1 MTTVKIG
8 VRPAIKFGTD
18 GWRAGIAEEYTFDN
32 VRLIAQ
38 GVADYLRDHGLAGEG
53 MIVGYDTRFRSA
65 EFAAAVVEVLAG
77 NGIRSHLCDAPAPT
91 PVSSFA
97 VIDRQTAGAI
107 NITASHNPYTDN
119 GLKLRSE
126 YGGAAAPEV
135 LQEVEARITAVEEV
149 RRLPLADAISG
160 GLAARFD
167 PAPSYIAHISRLVD
181 LGRLRDAGLHVALD
195 PMWGVGVGWFER
207 LIGGGKT
214 RLTSIHSGVN
224 PLFPGMERPEPIEPN
239 LQALQSLVREL
250 RATAGIANDG
260 DADRVGVLDE
270 RGRFVNQLEVYALLA
285 LYLLEVRGWRGP
297 LVKTVTTTMMA
308 RKLAA
313 RYDVPVYETGVGFK
327 YVAPKML
334 EVDAIMG
341 GEESGGF
348 AFRGHLPERDG
359 ILAGLFILDLMLQK
373 GKTLSELLC
382 YLFDLV
388 GPHYYERID
397 TQLVPEEKPAVVER
411 VRAARPAVVAG
422 LKVTEIDTSDG
433 FRYLLGDQGW
443 LLIRF
448 SGTEPVLRV
457 YTETTQAEKVQEI
470 LDAGLQLAGAK

>member
-1 MTTVKIG
+1 MTT
-8 VRPAIKFGTD
+8 IKFGTD
-18 GWRAGIAEEYTFDN
+18 GWRAGIADEYTFAN
-32 VRLIAQ
+32 VRLITQ
-38 GVADYLRDHGLAGEG
+38 GVADYLQARGQAGRG
-53 MIVGYDTRFRSA
+53 MIVGYDTRFRSEDFA
-65 EFAAAVVEVLAG
+65 IAAAEVLAA
-77 NGIRSHLCDAPAPT
+77 NGIRSLICDGPAPT

-97 VIDRQTAGAI
+97 ILDRQTAGGI

-119 GLKLRSE
+119 GYKLRSE
-126 YGGAAAPEV
+126 YAGAASPEV
-135 LQEVEARITAVEEV
+135 LHEVEARTAEV
-149 RRLPLADAISG
+149 QEVKRLPLEQATAA
-160 GLAARFD
+160 GLVERFD
-167 PAPSYIAHISRLVD
+167 PGPAYIAQIAKLVD
-181 LGRLRDAGLHVALD
+181 LERLREAGLQVALD
-195 PMWGVGVGWFER
+195 PMWGVGAGWFDR
-207 LIGGGKT
+207 LAGGGKT
-214 RLTSIHSGVN
+214 TFASIHRGVN

-239 LQALQSLVREL
+239 VAELEEFVRQVQASV
-250 RATAGIANDG
+250 GIANDG
-260 DADRVGVLDE
+260 DADRVGVVDE
-270 RGRFVNQLEVYALLA
+270 NGRFVNQLEVYALLA

-313 RYDVPVYETGVGFK
+313 RYNVPIHETGVGFK

-359 ILAGLFILDLMLQK
+359 ILAGLFVLDLMVQK
-373 GKTLSELLC
+373 GMTISQLLR

-397 TQLVPEEKPAVVER
+397 TRLVPEEKPAVVER
-411 VRAARPAVVAG
+411 VRAARPQTIAG
-422 LKVTEIDTSDG
+422 LEVTEIDTTDG
-433 FRYLLGDQGW
+433 FRYVLGDQGW

-457 YTETTQAEKVQEI
+457 YTETTEADKVQAI
-470 LDAGLQLAGAK
+470 LEAGLQIAGAR